1 MNQQK
6 RSSGHGAPSGPG
18 RGNPPRQPARPA
30 PAGQWG
36 NQGDAPSRPP
46 LTKEQK
52 KERERQIRQRVKEKK
67 KRAKLEEKQK
77 KRKEKEL
84 AKRRAKIA
92 KQRKKQQAKNAI
104 NTPGGLPDGQT
115 PQRVTRSEARRR
127 RRRRALITA
136 GLMALFIAAGFLLS
150 VTVLFKIGGFR
161 VEGECIYSQEELI
174 EAFGYPAGENM
185 FRFKIAEAE
194 AQMAEKLP
202 YLETVKVRRSLPST
216 VVFLVTPA
224 QERYTLNVG
233 SKVLVLS
240 ESLKILKSVDTA
252 PEGLCRLEGITAKS
266 TIVGRTLTTE
276 DATSDELIDTVL
288 AAIRGSGLEQI
299 TAVDFSDPYEIC
311 LEYAGRI
318 TIRLGTTAQLD
329 YKLAMVEKTL
339 EDSYFTD
346 TTTGT
351 LDASD
356 AGKTVFKQG

>member
-1 MNQQK
+1 MSEK
-6 RSSGHGAPSGPG
+6 RQNNMQGAPPRGGGSPQRQPG
-18 RGNPPRQPARPA
+18 RSAQQRQWEAQGGPAA
-30 PAGQWG
+30 
-36 NQGDAPSRPP
+36 RPP

-52 KERERQIRQRVKEKK
+52 TERERQIRRRIKEKK
-67 KRAKLEEKQK
+67 KQAKLEEKQR
-77 KRKEKEL
+77 KRREKEL
-84 AKRRAKIA
+84 AKRRAQVA
-92 KQRKKQQAKNAI
+92 RQRKKQQARAAV
-104 NTPGGLPDGQT
+104 NTPGGLPNGQT

-161 VEGECIYSQEELI
+161 VEGESVYTQEELI
-174 EAFGYPAGENM
+174 EAFGYPVGENM

-224 QERYTLNVG
+224 QERYTLSAG

-252 PEGLCRLEGITAKS
+252 PEGLCRLDGITAKS
-266 TIVGRTLTTE
+266 TSAGHTLATG
-276 DATSDELIDTVL
+276 DATSDELVDTVL
-288 AAIRGSGLEQI
+288 AAIESSGLEQL
-299 TAVDFSDPYEIC
+299 TAVNFSDPYEIC

-318 TIRLGTTAQLD
+318 TVRLGTTAQLD

-339 EDSYFTD
+339 EDDYFTD
-346 TTTGT
+346 STTGT